1 MRFPWRRGEEA
12 SLGNHFNFFNF
23 LAVAALD
30 SFPCLL
36 NDGLEFNFV
45 CLENE
50 IFLSLGMRKG
60 IFFLFCCCCFSKKA
74 IILKLSKINMYT
86 KGFSRKI
93 VFEQPT
99 TR

>member
-1 MRFPWRRGEEA
+1 MSAIFMRFPWRQGEEA

-60 IFFLFCCCCFSKKA
+60 IFSSSAVVASAKKQLF
-74 IILKLSKINMYT
+74 
-86 KGFSRKI
+86 
-93 VFEQPT
+93 
-99 TR
+99 